1 LPANGFAVF
10 ATTSTTGVESVAVEA
25 DENAPVEYYNING
38 VRISEPTAAGLYI
51 KRQGNKATKVV
62 VK

>member
-1 LPANGFAVF
+1 
-10 ATTSTTGVESVAVEA
+10 VAVEA
-25 DENAPVEYYNING
+25 DANAPVEYYNING